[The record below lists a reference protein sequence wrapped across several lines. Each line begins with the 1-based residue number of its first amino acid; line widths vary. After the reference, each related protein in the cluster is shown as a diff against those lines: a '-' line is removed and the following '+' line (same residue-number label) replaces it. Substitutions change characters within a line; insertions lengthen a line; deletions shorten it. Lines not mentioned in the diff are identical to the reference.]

1 MTGIGA
7 ITAAYEAGFMMPEAG
22 QDGEWLKA
30 NEAAFEER
38 AKGGDEEFAEMLKEV
53 RGRGML

>member
-1 MTGIGA
+1 
-7 ITAAYEAGFMMPEAG
+7 MMPEAG

-53 RGRGML
+53 RERGML